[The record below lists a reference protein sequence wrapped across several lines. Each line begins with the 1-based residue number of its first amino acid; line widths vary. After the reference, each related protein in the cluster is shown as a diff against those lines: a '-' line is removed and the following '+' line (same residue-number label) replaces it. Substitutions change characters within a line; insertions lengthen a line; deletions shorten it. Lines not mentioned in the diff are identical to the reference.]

1 MTAGKPNQIK
11 TTKRI
16 GEMAYQQKIL
26 LCKIDLTIKKNTNRM
41 LKAALTVKLVLK
53 IVEKCRLCMLTVL
66 CIVEAALGI
75 PGVGSSSCTSRTLFT
90 IS

>member
-1 MTAGKPNQIK
+1 
-11 TTKRI
+11 
-16 GEMAYQQKIL
+16 
-26 LCKIDLTIKKNTNRM
+26 M